1 MRPTAASPRSR
12 RGTSSSMPAKLACAC
27 LCLLALAA
35 SGAPAGAGEPG
46 WAPTVTNPWFPL
58 RPGTTYVYTG
68 VRDGQPS
75 RELLTVTRS
84 TKTIQ
89 GVRCTVV
96 HDLLYVRG
104 RLRERTT
111 DWYAQDRRGAVWY
124 FGEQTAELD
133 ARGRVTST
141 EGTWQSG
148 VDGAKAGIY
157 MPAHPRVGQSFRQE
171 LYAGHAEDHFRV
183 LSLDA
188 SVSVPFISS
197 RHALLTKEWTPL
209 EPAVLDHKLYVRGV
223 GTVKEETVKGG
234 SERNVLVAVRRG

>member
-1 MRPTAASPRSR
+1 
-12 RGTSSSMPAKLACAC
+12 MPAKLVCTLACVW
-27 LCLLALAA
+27 ALVLT
-35 SGAPAGAGEPG
+35 GAGATAGAGETG
-46 WAPTVTNPWFPL
+46 WAPGITNPWFPL
-58 RPGTTYVYTG
+58 RPGTTYVYKG

-75 RELLTVTRS
+75 RELFTVTHS
-84 TKTIQ
+84 TKMIQ

-96 HDLLYVRG
+96 KDRLYVRG

-111 DWYAQDRRGAVWY
+111 DWYAQDRRGTVWY

-133 ARGRVTST
+133 AGGRVTST

-157 MPAHPRVGQSFRQE
+157 MPARPRVGQSFRQE

-183 LSLDA
+183 LSLNA
-188 SVSVPFISS
+188 SVSVPYISS

-209 EPAVLDHKLYVRGV
+209 EPGVIDHKLYVRGV
-223 GTVKEETVKGG
+223 GTVKEEMLKGG
-234 SERNVLVAVRRG
+234 SERNVLVAVQRG

>member
-1 MRPTAASPRSR
+1 MYRLVLRAAIVAGLAAASLGGGAS
-12 RGTSSSMPAKLACAC
+12 
-27 LCLLALAA
+27 AA
-35 SGAPAGAGEPG
+35 GPG
-46 WAPTVTNPWFPL
+46 WAPAVTNQWFPL
-58 RPGTTYVYTG
+58 RRGTTYVYTG
-68 VRDGQPS
+68 VREGQPS
-75 RELLTVTRS
+75 RELFTVMRS
-84 TKTIQ
+84 TKIIQ

-96 HDLLYVRG
+96 HDRLYLRG

-111 DWYAQDRRGAVWY
+111 DWYAQDRGGSVWY
-124 FGEQTAELD
+124 FGEQTAEFD

-148 VDGAKAGIY
+148 VDGARAGIY

-188 SVSVPFISS
+188 SVSVPYISS

-234 SERNVLVAVRRG
+234 SERNVLVAVRRS

>member
-1 MRPTAASPRSR
+1 VCRAAIV
-12 RGTSSSMPAKLACAC
+12 A
-27 LCLLALAA
+27 ALAA
-35 SGAPAGAGEPG
+35 GATSLGSGAFAAGPG
-46 WAPTVTNPWFPL
+46 GFAARVTNPWFPL

-75 RELLTVTRS
+75 RELVIVTRS

-96 HDLLYVRG
+96 HDRLYLRG

-133 ARGRVTST
+133 ARGRVTSK

-148 VDGAKAGIY
+148 VGGAKAGIY

-188 SVSVPFISS
+188 SVRVPYVSS

-209 EPAVLDHKLYVRGV
+209 EPGVVDHKLYVRGV
-223 GTVKEETVKGG
+223 GTVKEESVKGG

>member
-1 MRPTAASPRSR
+1 MRPTAALPQLR
-12 RGTSSSMPAKLACAC
+12 RGTSSMPAKLACAC
-27 LCLLALAA
+27 LCALALA
-35 SGAPAGAGEPG
+35 GAGAAAGGGDPG
-46 WAPTVTNPWFPL
+46 WAPRVTNQWFPL
-58 RPGTTYVYTG
+58 RPGTTYVYRG
-68 VRDGQPS
+68 ARDGQPS
-75 RELLTVTRS
+75 REVLTVTHL
-84 TKTIQ
+84 TKVIQ

-96 HDLLYVRG
+96 SDRLYVRG
-104 RLRERTT
+104 RLHERTT

-133 ARGRVTST
+133 AKGRVTST

-157 MPAHPRVGQSFRQE
+157 MPARPRVGQSFRQE

-183 LSLDA
+183 LSLNV
-188 SVSVPFISS
+188 SVSVPYISS

-209 EPAVLDHKLYVRGV
+209 EPGVIDHKLYVRGV

-234 SERNVLVAVRRG
+234 SERNVLVAVQRS